1 MKKLL
6 SLVAIFGLFVAFNAQ
21 AEDNYVL
28 GGFEA
33 SGHVV
38 TGAGYQTLSKQG
50 TAVGANDLNGNFPG
64 VLGSYIDNSAAGTK
78 SLMKKDHEL
87 LFFVDEVEL
96 DLSKTFGENV
106 RFRSDLDFGAAG
118 TYSRSGL
125 NGVSIE
131 QAYTTANVPVGNGLE
146 ILLGRFNTPMG
157 FEAVDTS
164 DRDTISA
171 SGILRAGLRPVNS
184 TGAKLYYAFSD
195 MFDLHF
201 YFINDLTHDSTVA
214 EAGKRNVAADE
225 GSPAAGLRF
234 GFTWGEEGSENMVG
248 VSAAAGNEN
257 APGAAGK
264 KLTYI
269 GDLDFSLHFGDA
281 FSLGGEVLY
290 RTDGAPTGGVSA
302 KYLAGLLNLNYDFS
316 DVWDGTFKY
325 GYTNDV
331 KGTTATAGTANL
343 LGGGAGGMKTH
354 EISLATGYSI
364 ADGATFKVEA
374 GYNTTKADGGVGTYA
389 GYGVGGAFSYNF

>member
-118 TYSRSGL
+118 TYSRSGF
-125 NGVSIE
+125 NGVSI
-131 QAYTTANVPVGNGLE
+131 
-146 ILLGRFNTPMG
+146 
-157 FEAVDTS
+157 
-164 DRDTISA
+164 
-171 SGILRAGLRPVNS
+171 
-184 TGAKLYYAFSD
+184 
-195 MFDLHF
+195 
-201 YFINDLTHDSTVA
+201 
-214 EAGKRNVAADE
+214 
-225 GSPAAGLRF
+225 
-234 GFTWGEEGSENMVG
+234 
-248 VSAAAGNEN
+248 
-257 APGAAGK
+257 
-264 KLTYI
+264 
-269 GDLDFSLHFGDA
+269 
-281 FSLGGEVLY
+281 
-290 RTDGAPTGGVSA
+290 
-302 KYLAGLLNLNYDFS
+302 
-316 DVWDGTFKY
+316 
-325 GYTNDV
+325 
-331 KGTTATAGTANL
+331 
-343 LGGGAGGMKTH
+343 
-354 EISLATGYSI
+354 
-364 ADGATFKVEA
+364 
-374 GYNTTKADGGVGTYA
+374 
-389 GYGVGGAFSYNF
+389 